1 MEKNSKIIFLIGF
14 VLALGAFF
22 VLPNNDDFYCLSAP
36 HKFQDINVLLPNGT
50 FWRPLD
56 ALWGLLMGQCVGVF
70 PFLNHLLVFSLFTFC
85 IYGLIKILDGC
96 YVVGFTKKISVGI
109 FLLSPALVATVYSV
123 DSINQVLCMSFG
135 IASVLLYPKFKVFAF
150 IMMLLALFSKESGI
164 AWFVVT
170 PFLCLII
177 DNIRKGVKSENLRTY
192 KQLIKPYMISLII
205 IGGYF
210 FLRIVLRVPNT
221 DEVSG
226 NYAAGFGLNSLVGL
240 GLLFGVSLSSI
251 DTVALFLEHNW
262 FVVVTSTVISV
273 FFLSVLI
280 KKLFCLQKYSIVKL
294 IKCLLVTLALTAPHL
309 VMGHPGEMHA
319 FPTLWGI
326 AFSIG
331 IVFRTTK
338 WKKWDKNIVVLF
350 FICCI
355 FVYFHKG
362 YYMYKAGLFAQKRV
376 ESVVLNTKIIPH
388 VVCILDCDPPIPE
401 YSVFQATGKYC
412 WYMGWAARVY
422 FDLENP
428 QKTIYHVIRPDEL
441 EKYLFRAKTSR
452 KFDAIWVV
460 RNNNVSV
467 LPLK

>member
-1 MEKNSKIIFLIGF
+1 
-14 VLALGAFF
+14 
-22 VLPNNDDFYCLSAP
+22 
-36 HKFQDINVLLPNGT
+36 
-50 FWRPLD
+50 
-56 ALWGLLMGQCVGVF
+56 
-70 PFLNHLLVFSLFTFC
+70 
-85 IYGLIKILDGC
+85 
-96 YVVGFTKKISVGI
+96 
-109 FLLSPALVATVYSV
+109 
-123 DSINQVLCMSFG
+123 MSFG
-135 IASVLLYPKFKVFAF
+135 IASVLLYPKFKAFAF

-262 FVVVTSTVISV
+262 FVVITSTVISV

-338 WKKWDKNIVVLF
+338 WKKRDKNIVVLF

-362 YYMYKAGLFAQKRV
+362 YYMY
-376 ESVVLNTKIIPH
+376 
-388 VVCILDCDPPIPE
+388 
-401 YSVFQATGKYC
+401 
-412 WYMGWAARVY
+412 
-422 FDLENP
+422 
-428 QKTIYHVIRPDEL
+428 
-441 EKYLFRAKTSR
+441 
-452 KFDAIWVV
+452 
-460 RNNNVSV
+460 
-467 LPLK
+467 